1 MGKLK
6 EAAVLIALS
15 IVFSVVVVAI
25 DLAVILVFIRDTNLI
40 LSDII
45 LVMLAEGGVG
55 LVVGGGIA
63 FFSRAINKVTE
74 GVFHSE
80 PWTAERQ
87 REAERQGRIW
97 IVTAIFLVA
106 ESFIISAL

>member
-1 MGKLK
+1 MSKLK
-6 EAAVLIALS
+6 EAAELIALS
-15 IVFSVVVVAI
+15 IVFSVVVTVI
-25 DLAVILVFIRDTNLI
+25 DLAVILVFIRDASEVV
-40 LSDII
+40 SDIT

-55 LVVGGGIA
+55 LAVGGAIA
-63 FFSRAINKVTE
+63 FFARAINKVTE

-87 REAERQGRIW
+87 REAERQGRFW

-106 ESFIISAL
+106 ESFIVSAL

>member
-15 IVFSVVVVAI
+15 VVFSVVVVAI
-25 DLAVILVFIRDTNLI
+25 DLAVLLVFIRDTSRL
-40 LSDII
+40 LSDIE
-45 LVMLAEGGVG
+45 LMTLAEGGIG

-63 FFSRAINKVTE
+63 FFSRAINKFTE

-97 IVTAIFLVA
+97 IATAIFLVA
-106 ESFIISAL
+106 ESLIISAL